1 MGGTQRLPRTIG
13 ISMAKELIYSA
24 RRFDAAEALRI
35 GFVNHVYPAGEI
47 PARAAE
53 LAAEIAANGPLAV
66 QAAKQSIDGTFWRER
81 DAWLAWEA
89 DQAAGPL
96 LSEDR
101 QAGMRAA
108 AERKRA
114 DFQGT

>member
-1 MGGTQRLPRTIG
+1 MTSKVQVEIKAPVATITLNKPERLN
-13 ISMAKELIYSA
+13 
-24 RRFDAAEALRI
+24 AL
-35 GFVNHVYPAGEI
+35 V
-47 PARAAE
+47 
-53 LAAEIAANGPLAV
+53 NGPLAV

-108 AERKRA
+108 AQRKRA

>member
-1 MGGTQRLPRTIG
+1 MR
-13 ISMAKELIYSA
+13 A
-24 RRFDAAEALRI
+24 DEA
-35 GFVNHVYPAGEI
+35 PE
-47 PARAAE
+47 
-53 LAAEIAANGPLAV
+53 
-66 QAAKQSIDGTFWRER
+66 FWRER
-81 DAWLAWEA
+81 DAWLAWEV